1 MKSNFTAKELAAI
14 AGALLGACAIELG
27 LACLRAWLLSVVVAL
42 FVPTIALGF
51 WEWVLVVTTVRF
63 IFAGLNSS
71 TK

>member
-42 FVPTIALGF
+42 LVPTIALSF

-63 IFAGLNSS
+63 IFTGLNSS

>member
-1 MKSNFTAKELAAI
+1 MKSSFTAKELAEI

-51 WEWVLVVTTVRF
+51 WEWVLVVTTVRL

-71 TK
+71 AK

>member
-42 FVPTIALGF
+42 LVPTIALSF

>member
-1 MKSNFTAKELAAI
+1 MKSNFTAKELAEI

-42 FVPTIALGF
+42 FVPTIALGL
-51 WEWVLVVTTVRF
+51 WEWVLVVTTVRL